1 MDFEEIIGR
10 IPVIEL
16 YNSQYILPENLQQK
30 TEFVEMARF
39 TSSTNPIATW
49 GIGPCLG
56 IGISYYS
63 KNTPPPRLNNWSEK
77 KTFNSHEGINYLE
90 HATPT
95 SMERTILHIN
105 QVILKFIEHKQTPNV
120 YLFRTKLGPE
130 ISAVIYKLNNLGLV
144 ESGNVFFCNI
154 TNIFLTD
161 YVGIY
166 NNKPFYFQKR
176 IENPSFNNSKNYL
189 NFNFSNTNVQ
199 KAKQFSVGD
208 YVMIP
213 NSPDTYV
220 IFRIKSNNSK
230 IHLYNL
236 SIPDSSN
243 SFKIVSPDQLVKKR
257 SYSNTVRGRTT
268 YPIPDDIQN
277 IINKSKNK

>member
-1 MDFEEIIGR
+1 MDFDEIIGM
-10 IPVIEL
+10 IPVIH
-16 YNSQYILPENLQQK
+16 SGSFITLPPNLENR
-30 TEFVEMARF
+30 TEFVGMARF

-56 IGISYYS
+56 IGISGGGV
-63 KNTPPPRLNNWSEK
+63 N
-77 KTFNSHEGINYLE
+77 FLE
-90 HATPT
+90 HASPHDYTRGG
-95 SMERTILHIN
+95 SAISRME

-120 YLFRTKLGPE
+120 YLFRTKLGPK

-161 YVGIY
+161 NYVGIY
-166 NNKPFYFQKR
+166 NNKPFWFKKR
-176 IENPSFNNSKNYL
+176 IENPLYNNSKNYL

-199 KAKQFSVGD
+199 KAKQFSVGE
-208 YVMIP
+208 YVMIRDL
-213 NSPDTYV
+213 PDTYV
-220 IFRIKSNNSK
+220 IFRINS
-230 IHLYNL
+230 ITSRITLYNL
-236 SIPDSSN
+236 TIPDSSS

-268 YPIPDDIQN
+268 YPIPDDIQQ
-277 IINKSKNK
+277 IINNSKK

>member
-1 MDFEEIIGR
+1 MEYQGGGVNF
-10 IPVIEL
+10 
-16 YNSQYILPENLQQK
+16 
-30 TEFVEMARF
+30 
-39 TSSTNPIATW
+39 
-49 GIGPCLG
+49 
-56 IGISYYS
+56 
-63 KNTPPPRLNNWSEK
+63 
-77 KTFNSHEGINYLE
+77 LE
-90 HATPT
+90 HASPHDYKRDG
-95 SMERTILHIN
+95 SAISHMEE
-105 QVILKFIEHKQTPNV
+105 VILKFREYGQTPSV
-120 YLFRTKLGPE
+120 YLFRVGLGPE

-154 TNIFLTD
+154 TNIILTD
-161 YVGIY
+161 NYVGIY

-176 IENPSFNNSKNYL
+176 IENPSYNNSKNFL

-199 KAKQFSVGD
+199 KAKQFSVGE

-236 SIPDSSN
+236 SIPDSSS
-243 SFKIVSPDQLVKKR
+243 SFKIVRQDQLVKKR

-268 YPIPDDIQN
+268 YPIPDDIQQ
-277 IINKSKNK
+277 IINNSKK

>member
-1 MDFEEIIGR
+1 MEI
-10 IPVIEL
+10 
-16 YNSQYILPENLQQK
+16 
-30 TEFVEMARF
+30 
-39 TSSTNPIATW
+39 
-49 GIGPCLG
+49 
-56 IGISYYS
+56 
-63 KNTPPPRLNNWSEK
+63 
-77 KTFNSHEGINYLE
+77 
-90 HATPT
+90 
-95 SMERTILHIN
+95 TILHIN

-120 YLFRTKLGPE
+120 YLFRTKLCPK
-130 ISAVIYKLNNLGLV
+130 ISAVIYKLYELYLFKYK
-144 ESGNVFFCNI
+144 NVFFCN
-154 TNIFLTD
+154 TANIFLTD

-176 IENPSFNNSKNYL
+176 IENPSYNNSKNYL

-208 YVMIP
+208 YVMISGLP
-213 NSPDTYV
+213 YTYV

-230 IHLYNL
+230 INLYNL
-236 SIPDSSN
+236 SIPDSSS

-277 IINKSKNK
+277 IINNYKK

>member
-1 MDFEEIIGR
+1 MEYQGGGVNF
-10 IPVIEL
+10 
-16 YNSQYILPENLQQK
+16 
-30 TEFVEMARF
+30 
-39 TSSTNPIATW
+39 
-49 GIGPCLG
+49 
-56 IGISYYS
+56 
-63 KNTPPPRLNNWSEK
+63 
-77 KTFNSHEGINYLE
+77 LE
-90 HATPT
+90 HASPHDYTRGG
-95 SMERTILHIN
+95 SAISRME
-105 QVILKFIEHKQTPNV
+105 QVILKFREHKQTPTV

-144 ESGNVFFCNI
+144 ESGNVFFCNT

-161 YVGIY
+161 NYVGIY
-166 NNKPFYFQKR
+166 NNKPFWFKKR
-176 IENPSFNNSKNYL
+176 IENPLYNNSKNYL

-220 IFRIKSNNSK
+220 IIRIKSNNSK

-236 SIPDSSN
+236 SIPDSSS

-268 YPIPDDIQN
+268 YPIPDDIQQ
-277 IINKSKNK
+277 IINNSKK

>member
-1 MDFEEIIGR
+1 MGNRTMFR
-10 IPVIEL
+10 
-16 YNSQYILPENLQQK
+16 
-30 TEFVEMARF
+30 
-39 TSSTNPIATW
+39 
-49 GIGPCLG
+49 
-56 IGISYYS
+56 
-63 KNTPPPRLNNWSEK
+63 NWNIRGGVN
-77 KTFNSHEGINYLE
+77 FLE
-90 HATPT
+90 HVNPHNY
-95 SMERTILHIN
+95 ERGGSAISRMK
-105 QVILKFIEHKQTPNV
+105 QVILKFREHKQTPTV

-144 ESGNVFFCNI
+144 ESGNVFFCNT

-161 YVGIY
+161 NYVGIY

-176 IENPSFNNSKNYL
+176 IENPSYNNSKNYL

-199 KAKQFSVGD
+199 KVKQFSVGD

-213 NSPDTYV
+213 NSPYTYV
-220 IFRIKSNNSK
+220 IFRIESNNSK

-236 SIPDSSN
+236 SQPDSSS

-268 YPIPDDIQN
+268 YPIPDDIQK
-277 IINKSKNK
+277 IINNSKNK